1 MGGRTVFDEM
11 SQGQS
16 YTNPFDYLALEL
28 SGVYI
33 MQNNV
38 RGDGHLG
45 EKIKKNLK
53 WKKIVCFLSV
63 KRPLICIF
71 LGYKH

>member
-28 SGVYI
+28 AGVYI
-33 MQNNV
+33 MQNTV
-38 RGDGHLG
+38 RGGWPLG
-45 EKIKKNLK
+45 DFFFYFRREGKCSKCTIYTPGNL
-53 WKKIVCFLSV
+53 
-63 KRPLICIF
+63 
-71 LGYKH
+71 